1 MLLQFPPP
9 DRNNAWLLLGLDT
22 KLGTRIPNASLGQQP
37 PETMAVRRDMVLE
50 KHPNAQVRSL
60 SSQYNC
66 VGMVF
71 GARRTVIEPEYV
83 PWILFEDGYHQVP
96 DENDL
101 IVGDVVVYKTDN
113 GEVGHVGIIVCIK
126 TAVNPPRR
134 NITVLSQW
142 GLHGEF
148 FHEIDDVKLEYGNQ
162 KEFWTDRI

>member
-83 PWILFEDGYHQVP
+83 PWIFV
-96 DENDL
+96 
-101 IVGDVVVYKTDN
+101 
-113 GEVGHVGIIVCIK
+113 
-126 TAVNPPRR
+126 
-134 NITVLSQW
+134 
-142 GLHGEF
+142 
-148 FHEIDDVKLEYGNQ
+148 
-162 KEFWTDRI
+162 

>member
-1 MLLQFPPP
+1 MRVAPSSNLSTC
-9 DRNNAWLLLGLDT
+9 LG
-22 KLGTRIPNASLGQQP
+22 
-37 PETMAVRRDMVLE
+37 
-50 KHPNAQVRSL
+50 
-60 SSQYNC
+60 
-66 VGMVF
+66 F
-71 GARRTVIEPEYV
+71 
-83 PWILFEDGYHQVP
+83 LFEDGYHQVP